1 MNRTGG
7 EAMSKQKKDGLYM
20 ESAVYMTDEQKPG
33 FPIQARVVQFL
44 AILIGSWCFIGVFNY
59 SIGLP
64 VKQLFV
70 DVAILLSAII
80 TFILC
85 VFPGMNLVKL
95 FFGGGIYGLYLYSEL
110 DSLKNGF
117 YILENNLLKR
127 LSGYYGF
134 DTIQYIA
141 KYDTAGE
148 DCTRLLIM
156 IAIPLVAC
164 LSVAIVRNKVALL
177 AGILLFL
184 PITLCFAMGLIPP
197 EHFLI
202 AYLAVTLY
210 ISHSSFHTN
219 KVYNNDQKQLLHRVN
234 SSAALWLCVISLAA
248 FFIIRILLP
257 KDQESAEQ
265 QIRVTRDQIQ
275 TAMMNFS
282 LEDVTDKMSDLKILP
297 KKYSGGGLSG
307 GKLGTQGKIRY
318 DYEEQLKI
326 TAPLSAMEYG
336 VYLKGYAG
344 VVYTG
349 NSWESYQDG
358 MDSIC
363 TSVMNQLPK
372 EMFSPFNQVSQL
384 FSVSKSSQLYITDAF
399 NSGFA
404 GSLMIMPFTS
414 YKMSVEYKGA
424 NEDYMYLPYFT
435 DLSMNNNIKY
445 VKDLYTEVK
454 GNQET
459 YDVQFYNM
467 TNLYEMYLQ
476 YPEKVDL
483 LESLGS
489 GLNGYGLYEGMYRD
503 FVYQAYTVL
512 PEEGL
517 DLLKNEFSSQ
527 WMEHPSNSEKMD
539 KLLYVK
545 DYLDQKTSYSLAPG
559 KLPKGKD
566 FVEYFLYENKIGY
579 CAHYASAATL
589 ILRTMG
595 IPARYIEGYAV
606 GPDDVLNSSKEEI
619 EELSVSSTKGS
630 KEVTVSVLDS
640 NAHAWVEIYFDGI
653 GWIPMDFTPAL
664 GPNFGTLGESEEV
677 NPTPT
682 TAPTLTPTAK
692 PTPTTLPKNETPTQ
706 MPPKQNTP
714 DQPEIQ
720 NKSGVYAAVIDVLK
734 VLLSVASIAL
744 LIIIIFYVYRKN
756 KLNKLWNQNVK
767 AIVLFTRMEKILLAC
782 HALGEKR
789 NRLEDNEE
797 FVKQN
802 CPYVEE
808 EEFSYCM
815 EVVRRARFGKDRI
828 SAAELALVEQQH
840 LKLYESAFRD
850 LSLVKKL
857 FLKLQLAPDI
867 IA

>member
-1 MNRTGG
+1 
-7 EAMSKQKKDGLYM
+7 MSKQQKDGLYM
-20 ESAVYMTDEQKPG
+20 ESAVYMTDERKPG
-33 FPIQARVVQFL
+33 FPIQARIVQFL
-44 AILIGSWCFIGVFNY
+44 AILIGSWCFMGVFNY

-64 VKQLFV
+64 VRQLFV
-70 DVAILLSAII
+70 DAAILISVLI
-80 TFILC
+80 TFTLC
-85 VFPGMNLVKL
+85 VFPGMNLVKV
-95 FFGGGIYGLYLYSEL
+95 FFGGGIYVLYLYAEL

-117 YILENNLLKR
+117 YILENNLLQR
-127 LSGYYGF
+127 LSVYYGF
-134 DTIQYIA
+134 NSIQYIA
-141 KYDTAGE
+141 DYMTAGE

-156 IAIPLVAC
+156 IAIPLVTC
-164 LSVAIVRNKVALL
+164 LSIAVVRNKAALI

-210 ISHSSFHTN
+210 ISRSSFHTN
-219 KVYNNDQKQLLHRVN
+219 KIYNNDQKQLLHRIN
-234 SSAALWLCVISLAA
+234 SSAAIWLCVISLVA
-248 FFIIRILLP
+248 FFIIRLLLP
-257 KDQESAEQ
+257 KDQERAEQ
-265 QIRVTRDQIQ
+265 QINDTRNQIQ

-282 LEDVTDKMSDLKILP
+282 IEDVTDKMSDLKIFP
-297 KKYSGGGLSG
+297 KKYSNGGLSG

-336 VYLKGYAG
+336 VYLKGYVGAE
-344 VVYTG
+344 YTG
-349 NSWESYQDG
+349 NSWDRYSSDT
-358 MDSIC
+358 DRIC
-363 TSVMNQLPK
+363 TSILNQFPK
-372 EMFSPFNQVSQL
+372 DIFSPFNQVSQL
-384 FSVSKSSQLYITDAF
+384 FLSSKSSQLYVVTDQLKG
-399 NSGFA
+399 GFT
-404 GSLMIMPFTS
+404 GSLMVMPFTAYS
-414 YKMSVEYKGA
+414 MSVEYKGA
-424 NEDYMYLPYFT
+424 NENYMYIPYFT
-435 DLSMNNNIKY
+435 DLSKNDNIKY
-445 VKDLYTEVK
+445 VQDLYSQVK
-454 GNQET
+454 GNENSYQI
-459 YDVQFYNM
+459 QFYNM
-467 TNLYEMYLQ
+467 MDLYQMYLQ

-483 LESLGS
+483 LGMLGS
-489 GLNGYGLYEGMYRD
+489 GLNGYGIYEDMYRD

-512 PEEGL
+512 PEQGL
-517 DLLKNEFSSQ
+517 DMLKNEFSPQ
-527 WMEHPSNSEKMD
+527 WMANPSNSEKME
-539 KLLYVK
+539 KIIYIK
-545 DYLDQKTSYSLAPG
+545 DYLDQNTSYSLAPG

-595 IPARYIEGYAV
+595 IPARYVEGYAV
-606 GPDDVLNSSKEEI
+606 GPEDVISSSNNEET
-619 EELSVSSTKGS
+619 EELSVSSTEYS

-640 NAHAWVEIYFDGI
+640 NAHAWVEIYFDGV

-664 GPNFGTLGESEEV
+664 GPDLGTLGERENEV

-682 TAPTLTPTAK
+682 TAPTLTPT
-692 PTPTTLPKNETPTQ
+692 PTTPPKEVIPTQ
-706 MPPKQNTP
+706 APPKQDPPKQAEKQEQVSKNTALAG
-714 DQPEIQ
+714 IL
-720 NKSGVYAAVIDVLK
+720 KS
-734 VLLSVASIAL
+734 L
-744 LIIIIFYVYRKN
+744 LIIGGIVFLTIIIFYVYRKN

-767 AIVLFTRMEKILLAC
+767 AIVLFTRMEKILMAC